1 MKKGFTLVELL
12 AVIAILSI
20 LVIIAIPNVIGL
32 YNKSKRK
39 LFVTEVKTVYKKI
52 EENYITNRINDK
64 LVLRISSED
73 ETKLDMS
80 GKKLKYCFI
89 LNSSGKVLYMNAS
102 DGKYNIELKGK
113 QTFEDLQEE
122 NVRDGNLDDFDCKS
136 VPATL
141 E

>member
-39 LFVTEVKTVYKKI
+39 LFVTEVKTVYKKV

-80 GKKLKYCFI
+80 GKKIKILFHFKFIRKSIIYECFRWKI
-89 LNSSGKVLYMNAS
+89 QY
-102 DGKYNIELKGK
+102 
-113 QTFEDLQEE
+113 
-122 NVRDGNLDDFDCKS
+122 
-136 VPATL
+136 
-141 E
+141 